1 MCAIADNGFVPH
13 FLRCFLYLVHPCL
26 LQCAMAVPL
35 LTLCSLFG
43 PHFRA
48 RGGMEAE
55 REERRKIFEEKEEK
69 QRRNLEWFRE
79 MREEAR
85 RKREA
90 GELPTGTFREDL
102 TEGEKEAEAP
112 TVSGEIDREE
122 EEKILEEDNT
132 EEVPELEE
140 VPDEERR
147 ALAHA
152 TNVFGSVEDQ
162 AEKIMEL
169 PEDEKEEEEEEQTSY
184 IGQQSTR
191 PTVEFDAS
199 TEGQVEVNSHTDLD
213 ELD

>member
-1 MCAIADNGFVPH
+1 MV
-13 FLRCFLYLVHPCL
+13 LYLTFFDVSYILFTLPF
-26 LQCAMAVPL
+26 AMAVPL